1 MKLKKLLYTAFM
13 ALLVISCSKKEDP
26 DPPVDTNNAPT
37 LEAKTFNVSENISD
51 TYLIGTITGTDK
63 DGDKLTYTIA
73 TNSDGLFKIGA
84 ADGKLSLAA
93 NKSLDYASKQQH
105 TITVSVSD
113 GELSANANM
122 TINVTEAE
130 QTNQPPTFEEEGYTF
145 ELAENTPN
153 ESVFGT
159 LGASDPDDDTL
170 EYTMVQDDS
179 GLFIVYG
186 ESGNLAIKGGKSL
199 DFETAQQHTFTVS
212 VTDNVNDPVEV
223 QVTITV
229 TDVAEAH
236 PDDKAA
242 FVTTWET
249 TTAGETIH
257 IGLSLEYAYNF
268 QINWGDGQVSSA
280 TAQIGQ
286 AAAIFHQY
294 ETPGVYKASIIGVF
308 PAIYIGFEGS
318 SSQSL
323 KSIEQWGS
331 IEWQTMHKAFHGC
344 ENMLYNATD
353 LPDLTNV
360 EDLSYM
366 FYGASSFNADLNGW
380 NVSNVKYMNYMFA
393 YAAEFNSDLD
403 QWKVENVITMEAMF
417 NYASK
422 FNGNIENWKVGN
434 VTNMSAMLS
443 NASEFNRNISDW
455 ETGKVTTMYGMF
467 AFTPFNQ
474 DISGWDTAK
483 VTIMSTMFLGAVHFD
498 QNLGDWDIG
507 SITGMVQMFN
517 STGMSAQS
525 YGSTLIGW
533 SQKIS
538 KPQNITLGAVNIPY
552 CQDDAIV
559 QGARDILV
567 NFDGWNI
574 LGDVAEDCGI

>member
-1 MKLKKLLYTAFM
+1 
-13 ALLVISCSKKEDP
+13 
-26 DPPVDTNNAPT
+26 
-37 LEAKTFNVSENISD
+37 
-51 TYLIGTITGTDK
+51 
-63 DGDKLTYTIA
+63 
-73 TNSDGLFKIGA
+73 
-84 ADGKLSLAA
+84 
-93 NKSLDYASKQQH
+93 
-105 TITVSVSD
+105 VSVSD

-130 QTNQPPTFEEEGYTF
+130 QTNQPPTYDETEYSFSASEDILDTDIIGSISATDNDGDDLTYEIVQNDNGLFEINTVSGEIS
-145 ELAENTPN
+145 LAE
-153 ESVFGT
+153 GM
-159 LGASDPDDDTL
+159 D
-170 EYTMVQDDS
+170 
-179 GLFIVYG
+179 
-186 ESGNLAIKGGKSL
+186 L
-199 DFETAQQHTFTVS
+199 DFETSEQHTITVG
-212 VTDNVNDPVEV
+212 VNDGINDIVGMEV
-223 QVTITV
+223 AITV

-308 PAIYIGFEGS
+308 PAIYMGFEGS

-331 IEWQTMHKAFHGC
+331 IQWQTMHKAFHGC

-353 LPDLTNV
+353 VPDLTNV

-403 QWKVENVITMEAMF
+403 QWDVGKVITMEAMF

-483 VTIMSTMFLGAVHFD
+483 VTIMSTMFLGAVYFD

-517 STGMSAQS
+517 SAGMSAQN

-533 SQKIS
+533 SNQPNH
-538 KPQNITLGAVNIPY
+538 PQNIILGAANVEY
-552 CQDDAIV
+552 CQDNTAV
-559 QGARDILV
+559 QGARDLLV
-567 NFDGWNI
+567 IGESWTI
-574 LGDVAEDCGI
+574 VGDIPVNCN